1 MQPEAP
7 AELGDVQPF
16 GRRLELGDDPG
27 APVVGKRPVA
37 PRVAV
42 RPGAQCVIVPFGLPT
57 LSSPTWPR
65 STCAKAWETKG

>member
-16 GRRLELGDDPG
+16 GRRLELGNDPG
-27 APVVGKRPVA
+27 APSVGERPVA

-57 LSSPTWPR
+57 FRSPTCPR
-65 STCAKAWETKG
+65 STCANAWETKG